1 MNKTI
6 DILGLGNALMDVIA
20 PVPEIFIS
28 DHGMSKGARAMID
41 KARAESLTSIML
53 ANNAHYST
61 GGTIANSLVGAS
73 ALGAKTAYIGT
84 IDDDLMGRAFAADLA
99 KTGVQF
105 LPQSNYNGQRT
116 GRCLIAVTPDAER
129 TMNTYLGASGDYDG
143 RDFAQ
148 SDFDAAK
155 IVFLMAYLLDAPET
169 AKALPIALEMARRG
183 GCTIAITLA
192 DHLCVARH
200 QDALKNLILN
210 HVDVVISNEAEILAL
225 YNARDIDDV
234 IFALSETGKTIVVTR
249 GVRGSVIID
258 GQNVQPIKIHKIP
271 KCVDTTGAGDQY
283 AAGFLAGLAAGK
295 PLKTCGDMGALC
307 AGNVITHFGA
317 RPEKLSSRVS
327 QMSFGDPSM
336 L

>member
-1 MNKTI
+1 MTKTI

-41 KARAESLTSIML
+41 KSRAEELTAVLL

-73 ALGAKTAYIGT
+73 ALGARTAYIGT
-84 IDDDLMGRAFAADLA
+84 IDDDLMGREFAADLER
-99 KTGVQF
+99 TGVSF
-105 LPQSNYNGQRT
+105 LPQTNYSGQRT

-143 RDFAQ
+143 RDFRQ

-155 IVFLMAYLLDAPET
+155 IVFLMAYLLDAPDT
-169 AKALPIALEMARRG
+169 RAALPIALAMAKRAG
-183 GCTIAITLA
+183 STIALTLA

-200 QDALKNLILN
+200 QEALKDLILN
-210 HVDVVISNEAEILAL
+210 HVDLVIANEAEILAL

-249 GVRGSVIID
+249 SVRGSVIID
-258 GQNVQPIKIHKIP
+258 GQDVQPIKIHKIP

-283 AAGFLAGLAAGK
+283 AAGFLAGLAQGK
-295 PLKTCGDMGALC
+295 PLKDCGDMGAIC

-317 RPEKLSSRVS
+317 RPEKLSSRINQIRFS
-327 QMSFGDPSM
+327 DAA
-336 L
+336 LN